1 LAVTE
6 DNCVSKQ
13 KKKDTFPCPFQGV
26 SPRENQEEQTDYM
39 LNTTPDDLARRKAT
53 NAKPRRPVPS
63 RKRLLGS
70 GVAVMAV
77 AWKEL
82 LVPFTKPDQPKLYV
96 VGV

>member
-53 NAKPRRPVPS
+53 NAKPSRPVPRS
-63 RKRLLGS
+63 KRLLGS
-70 GVAVMAV
+70 GAVPAV
-77 AWKEL
+77 IA
-82 LVPFTKPDQPKLYV
+82 KPADPDEP
-96 VGV
+96 